1 MWYLKK
7 LKQQQKTRLI
17 DTENRLDC
25 WLPEVKSMGWQ
36 RSDMSEQLNNK
47 RRRGVGKMREGSQR
61 YKLPVTNKL

>member
-36 RSDMSEQLNNK
+36 LNNK

-61 YKLPVTNKL
+61 YKFPVINKL